1 MGYLLVPVILG
12 GGSERAAH
20 LLQILLVSIAI
31 LAMVKLALRLGFNE
45 IQAAIAGMLMTAIPP
60 LLSMASTAMPDIA
73 ALTLGLTGMER
84 VLAWKE
90 ERLWHQAL
98 IASLALGLAP
108 YDRPHVAL
116 LLPLAALWLLDDF
129 RIQKVFSQLRRQGF
143 LWVPIA
149 VAASILLA
157 VNLLLRD
164 RSSIVESAD
173 ILVGPGHFRA
183 SE

>member
-108 YDRPHVAL
+108 YCQA
-116 LLPLAALWLLDDF
+116 
-129 RIQKVFSQLRRQGF
+129 I
-143 LWVPIA
+143 
-149 VAASILLA
+149 
-157 VNLLLRD
+157 
-164 RSSIVESAD
+164 
-173 ILVGPGHFRA
+173 
-183 SE
+183 